1 MNAELRPLLNFI
13 LNHTQFSFKE
23 VPRSPMGDDV
33 NHQSPYEWFINQEHI
48 PFSISDSVDILY
60 KDLYKDFLQELYQ
73 LYLKTNSEYSLVHQR
88 GKTNS
93 R

>member
-1 MNAELRPLLNFI
+1 MIPIEKAL
-13 LNHTQFSFKE
+13 TTS
-23 VPRSPMGDDV
+23 